1 MSNYVWGSHLSHAD
15 YLQAKSFVS
24 DMKSATREAGRK
36 VSMDISCQTRDIIAS
51 NESLHRE
58 HIEMLNASTDR
69 TVGALNDGFERLS
82 YSMDAGFDQI
92 SSGISELNAT
102 FHWGFGAILASIG
115 HMNDTLS
122 ELVKIAKTPVQTVA
136 FNHFEIARDAFRQGL
151 YRESLEELDKAI
163 SGDHTSA
170 GYKLEWRF
178 HQMKGT
184 LQLGFADC
192 DMSLYDL
199 PKAEESFLAAARYGK
214 TDYPHDAGRAF
225 LSAGWAAYCQGKMKE
240 ALAHTE
246 QAMTLHPDM
255 GEVLFQASKV
265 QMALGDVESALPLLA
280 KAIDIDRFYALKAAG
295 DGDFQLHDAQL
306 RSFLEALRKEKYRQC
321 VPKVKE
327 ALAHTEQAMALHPEM
342 GEVFFQASK
351 VQMALGDVE
360 SALPMLARAI
370 DIDRFY
376 ALKAAGDG
384 DFQPHDAKLRNFLEA
399 LRKEK
404 YKQCVPKVKA
414 ALDRIK
420 GFELAPGTENRL
432 QVFLDE
438 GADWPIM
445 DMLEV
450 VQNLDSFK
458 HLPIIVRIKAPGNP
472 VNTKETYTEEET
484 YYEDVVIT
492 PGGFFKK
499 AVTEKQK
506 KTRMVTKTRTVAASS
521 SGNEITLFEFCP
533 IHAGTFKMESNEV
546 RIDQDFYL
554 GKYQV
559 TQQQWEAVMG
569 NNPSNFKGGSLPV
582 ETVSWDDAQIFIQ
595 KLNQLSGKKNY
606 RLPTEGEWEY
616 ACRAGSTSDYYFGDN
631 ESQLGEYAWYDGNS
645 GATTHPVGQKKPNEW
660 GLYDMA
666 GNVWEWTDSWYDS
679 SHSSR
684 VIRGGSW
691 YYFAGRCRS
700 DCRRR
705 GAPGGRVNFIGFRL
719 VFVP

>member
-225 LSAGWAAYCQGKMKE
+225 LSAGWAAYCQGKMKA

-246 QAMTLHPDM
+246 QAMTLHPEM

-265 QMALGDVESALPLLA
+265 QMALGDVESALPMLA

-327 ALAHTEQAMALHPEM
+327 ALE
-342 GEVFFQASK
+342 
-351 VQMALGDVE
+351 
-360 SALPMLARAI
+360 
-370 DIDRFY
+370 
-376 ALKAAGDG
+376 
-384 DFQPHDAKLRNFLEA
+384 
-399 LRKEK
+399 
-404 YKQCVPKVKA
+404 
-414 ALDRIK
+414 RIK

-438 GADWPIM
+438 GANWPIM

-458 HLPIIVRIKAPGNP
+458 HLPILVRVKALGSP

-484 YYEDVVIT
+484 YYEDVVIK

-521 SGNEITLFEFCP
+521 AGKEITLFEFCP

-546 RIDQDFYL
+546 KMDQDFYL
-554 GKYQV
+554 GKYPV

-595 KLNQLSGKKNY
+595 KLNQLSGKKLY
-606 RLPTEGEWEY
+606 RLPTEAEWEY
-616 ACRAGSTSDYYFGDN
+616 ACRAGTTSEYYFGDDA
-631 ESQLGEYAWYDGNS
+631 SQLGEYAWFGGNS
-645 GATTHPVGQKKPNEW
+645 GQTTHPVGQKKPNEW

-679 SHSSR
+679 SRSYR
-684 VIRGGSW
+684 VLRGGSW
-691 YYFAGRCRS
+691 DYYSEYCRS
-700 DCRRR
+700 AYR
-705 GAPGGRVNFIGFRL
+705 GNHYRLPVDRNGRIGFRL

>member
-1 MSNYVWGSHLSHAD
+1 VTLPERSQW
-15 YLQAKSFVS
+15 
-24 DMKSATREAGRK
+24 T
-36 VSMDISCQTRDIIAS
+36 ISRQTRDVIAS
-51 NESLHRE
+51 NESLCRE
-58 HIEMLNASTDR
+58 QMELLTASTDR
-69 TVGALNDGFERLS
+69 TVGALNDGFERIS
-82 YSMDAGFDQI
+82 YSMDAGFDRL
-92 SSGISELNAT
+92 SDGISELNAT

-163 SGDHTSA
+163 SGDHTSS

-199 PKAEESFLAAARYGK
+199 GKAEESFLTAARYGK

-246 QAMTLHPDM
+246 QAM
-255 GEVLFQASKV
+255 
-265 QMALGDVESALPLLA
+265 
-280 KAIDIDRFYALKAAG
+280 
-295 DGDFQLHDAQL
+295 
-306 RSFLEALRKEKYRQC
+306 
-321 VPKVKE
+321 
-327 ALAHTEQAMALHPEM
+327 ALHPEM

-351 VQMALGDVE
+351 VQMALGEVE
-360 SALPMLARAI
+360 SALPMLAKAI
-370 DIDRFY
+370 EIDRFY

-384 DFQPHDAKLRNFLEA
+384 DFQQHDVQLRSFLDA

-404 YKQCVPKVKA
+404 YRQCVPKVKA

-420 GFELAPGTENRL
+420 GFELAPGTPNRL
-432 QVFLDE
+432 QDFLTE
-438 GADWPIM
+438 GVNWPLM

-450 VQNLDSFK
+450 LQNLDSFK
-458 HLPIIVRIKAPGNP
+458 HLPIIVRVKVLGNP
-472 VNTKETYTEEET
+472 VNTKETYTEQES

-499 AVTEKQK
+499 AVIEKQK
-506 KTRMVTKTRTVAASS
+506 KTRMVTKTRTVTKNAHGS
-521 SGNEITLFEFCP
+521 ETVFEFFP
-533 IHAGTFKMESNEV
+533 IPAGTFSVESTEV
-546 RIDQDFYL
+546 KIDHDFYL
-554 GKYQV
+554 GKYPV
-559 TQQQWEAVMG
+559 TQQQFEAVMG
-569 NNPSNFKGGSLPV
+569 DNPSHFKGGSLPV
-582 ETVSWDDAQIFIQ
+582 ETVSWDDAQTFIQ
-595 KLNQLSGKKNY
+595 KLNTHSGKKLY
-606 RLPTEGEWEY
+606 RLPTEAEWEY
-616 ACRAGSTSDYYFGDN
+616 AFRAGSTSLYYFGDD
-631 ESQLGEYAWYDGNS
+631 ESQLGEYAWYLGNS
-645 GATTHPVGQKKPNEW
+645 VQTTHPVGQKKPNGW

-679 SHSSR
+679 SRSNR
-684 VIRGGSW
+684 VLRGGSW
-691 YYFAGRCRS
+691 FNTAVYCRS
-700 DCRRR
+700 AYRFSFHPDYRLNY
-705 GAPGGRVNFIGFRL
+705 VGFRL

>member
-1 MSNYVWGSHLSHAD
+1 MSNYVWDSHLSHAD

-24 DMKSATREAGRK
+24 DVKSATREAGRK
-36 VSMDISCQTRDIIAS
+36 VSMDISRQTRDVIAS

-58 HIEMLNASTDR
+58 HMELLSASTDR
-69 TVGALNDGFERLS
+69 TVGALNDGFERIS
-82 YSMDAGFDQI
+82 YNMDAGFDRLSTGLDQI

-102 FHWGFGAILASIG
+102 FHWGFGAVLASIG

-199 PKAEESFLAAARYGK
+199 PKAEESFLTAARYGK

-225 LSAGWAAYCQGKMKE
+225 LSAGWAAYCQGKM
-240 ALAHTE
+240 
-246 QAMTLHPDM
+246 
-255 GEVLFQASKV
+255 
-265 QMALGDVESALPLLA
+265 
-280 KAIDIDRFYALKAAG
+280 
-295 DGDFQLHDAQL
+295 
-306 RSFLEALRKEKYRQC
+306 
-321 VPKVKE
+321 KE

-679 SHSSR
+679 SHSLR
-684 VIRGGSW
+684 VVRGGGW
-691 YYFAGRCRS
+691 YCCAELCRS
-700 DCRRR
+700 VYRLNFTPDDRYD
-705 GAPGGRVNFIGFRL
+705 FIGFRL

>member
-15 YLQAKSFVS
+15 YLQAKNFVS
-24 DMKSATREAGRK
+24 DLKSASHEASRK
-36 VSMDISCQTRDIIAS
+36 VSMDISRQTRDVIAS

-58 HIEMLNASTDR
+58 HMELLSASTDR
-69 TVGALNDGFERLS
+69 TVGALNDGFERIS

-199 PKAEESFLAAARYGK
+199 PKAEESFLTAARYGK

-246 QAMTLHPDM
+246 QAMDLHPDM
-255 GEVLFQASKV
+255 GEVFFQASKV
-265 QMALGDVESALPLLA
+265 EMALGNVESALPLLA
-280 KAIDIDRFYALKAAG
+280 KAIDLDRFYALKAAG
-295 DGDFQLHDAQL
+295 DGDFQQHDAQL

-321 VPKVKE
+321 VPKVK
-327 ALAHTEQAMALHPEM
+327 
-342 GEVFFQASK
+342 
-351 VQMALGDVE
+351 
-360 SALPMLARAI
+360 
-370 DIDRFY
+370 
-376 ALKAAGDG
+376 
-384 DFQPHDAKLRNFLEA
+384 
-399 LRKEK
+399 
-404 YKQCVPKVKA
+404 A
-414 ALDRIK
+414 ALDKIK

-450 VQNLDSFK
+450 VQSLDSFK
-458 HLPIIVRIKAPGNP
+458 HIPIIVRIKAQGNP

-521 SGNEITLFEFCP
+521 SGKEVTYFEFCP
-533 IHAGTFKMESNEV
+533 LPA
-546 RIDQDFYL
+546 QDYYL
-554 GKYQV
+554 GKYPV

-569 NNPSNFKGGSLPV
+569 SNPSNFKGGNLPV
-582 ETVSWDDAQIFIQ
+582 EMVSWDDAQIFIQ
-595 KLNQLSGKKNY
+595 KLNQLSGKKHY
-606 RLPTEGEWEY
+606 RLSTEEEWEY
-616 ACRAGSTSDYYFGDN
+616 ACRAGSTSEYYFGDD
-631 ESQLGEYAWYDGNS
+631 ESQLGEYAWYKDNS
-645 GATTHPVGQKKPNEW
+645 GATTHPVGQKKPNGW

-666 GNVWEWTDSWYDS
+666 GNVFEWTDSWSDS
-679 SHSSR
+679 SRSYR
-684 VIRGGSW
+684 VYRGGGWSC
-691 YYFAGRCRS
+691 GSECCRS
-700 DCRRR
+700 AFRYCGGPVSR
-705 GAPGGRVNFIGFRL
+705 GSGLGFSL

>member
-36 VSMDISCQTRDIIAS
+36 VSMDISRQTRDIIAS

-199 PKAEESFLAAARYGK
+199 PKAEESFLTAARYGK

-246 QAMTLHPDM
+246 QAMDLHPDM
-255 GEVLFQASKV
+255 GEVFFQASKV
-265 QMALGDVESALPLLA
+265 EMALGNVESALPLLA
-280 KAIDIDRFYALKAAG
+280 KAIDLDRFYALKAAG
-295 DGDFQLHDAQL
+295 DGDFQQHDAQL

-321 VPKVKE
+321 VPKVK
-327 ALAHTEQAMALHPEM
+327 
-342 GEVFFQASK
+342 
-351 VQMALGDVE
+351 
-360 SALPMLARAI
+360 
-370 DIDRFY
+370 
-376 ALKAAGDG
+376 
-384 DFQPHDAKLRNFLEA
+384 
-399 LRKEK
+399 
-404 YKQCVPKVKA
+404 A
-414 ALDRIK
+414 ALDKIK

-450 VQNLDSFK
+450 VQSLDSFK
-458 HLPIIVRIKAPGNP
+458 HIPIIVRIKAQGNP

-521 SGNEITLFEFCP
+521 SGKEVTYFEFCP
-533 IHAGTFKMESNEV
+533 LPA
-546 RIDQDFYL
+546 QDYYL
-554 GKYQV
+554 GKYPV

-569 NNPSNFKGGSLPV
+569 SNPSNFKGGNLPV
-582 ETVSWDDAQIFIQ
+582 EMVSWDDAQIFIQ
-595 KLNQLSGKKNY
+595 KLNQLSGKKHY
-606 RLPTEGEWEY
+606 RLSTEEEWEY
-616 ACRAGSTSDYYFGDN
+616 ACRAGSTSEYYFGDD
-631 ESQLGEYAWYDGNS
+631 ESQLGEYAWYKDNS
-645 GATTHPVGQKKPNEW
+645 GATTHPVGQKKPNGW

-666 GNVWEWTDSWYDS
+666 GNVFEWTDSWSDS
-679 SHSSR
+679 SRSYR
-684 VIRGGSW
+684 VYRGGGWSC
-691 YYFAGRCRS
+691 GSECCRS
-700 DCRRR
+700 AFRYCGGPVSR
-705 GAPGGRVNFIGFRL
+705 GSGLGFRL

>member
-1 MSNYVWGSHLSHAD
+1 MSNYVWGSSLSHHD

-24 DMKSATREAGRK
+24 DVQSATRNAAKK
-36 VSMDISCQTRDIIAS
+36 VSMDISRQTRDIIAS
-51 NESLHRE
+51 NESLHLE
-58 HIEMLNASTDR
+58 HLELLNASTDR

-82 YSMDAGFDQI
+82 YSMDAGFDRL
-92 SSGISELNAT
+92 SEGISELNAT
-102 FHWGFGAILASIG
+102 FHWGFGAVLASLG

-136 FNHFEIARDAFRQGL
+136 FNHFEIARDAFRKRL
-151 YRESLEELDKAI
+151 YRESFEELDKAI
-163 SGDHTSA
+163 FGDHTSA

-199 PKAEESFLAAARYGK
+199 AKAEESFLTAARYGE

-225 LSAGWAAYCQGKMKE
+225 LSAGWAAYCQGKMKQ

-246 QAMTLHPDM
+246 QAMALHPEI
-255 GEVLFQASKV
+255 GEVFFQASKV
-265 QMALGDVESALPLLA
+265 QMALGNVASALPMLA

-295 DGDFQLHDAQL
+295 DGDFQQHDAQL
-306 RSFLEALRKEKYRQC
+306 RSFL
-321 VPKVKE
+321 
-327 ALAHTEQAMALHPEM
+327 
-342 GEVFFQASK
+342 
-351 VQMALGDVE
+351 D
-360 SALPMLARAI
+360 
-370 DIDRFY
+370 
-376 ALKAAGDG
+376 
-384 DFQPHDAKLRNFLEA
+384 A

-404 YKQCVPKVKA
+404 YKQCVPKVKE

-432 QVFLDE
+432 QAFLDE
-438 GADWPIM
+438 GANWPLM

-458 HLPIIVRIKAPGNP
+458 HLPIIVRVKGAGNP
-472 VNTKETYTEEET
+472 VNTKETFTEQET

-506 KTRMVTKTRTVAASS
+506 KTRMVTKTRTVTTSS
-521 SGNEITLFEFCP
+521 SGKEVTYFEFCP
-533 IHAGTFKMESNEV
+533 ISA
-546 RIDQDFYL
+546 QDYYL
-554 GKYQV
+554 GKYPV

-569 NNPSNFKGGSLPV
+569 DNPSHFKGGTLPV
-582 ETVSWDDAQIFIQ
+582 ETVSFDDAQTFIQ

-606 RLPTEGEWEY
+606 RLPTEEEWEY
-616 ACRAGSTSDYYFGDN
+616 ACRAGTTSEYYFGDDA
-631 ESQLGEYAWYDGNS
+631 SQLGEYAWYNGNS
-645 GATTHPVGQKKPNEW
+645 GQTTHPVGQKKPNAW

-666 GNVWEWTDSWYDS
+666 GNVLEWTDSWFDS
-679 SHSSR
+679 SRSSR

-691 YYFAGRCRS
+691 GNHAERCRS
-700 DCRRR
+700 AYRRNSYPDYR
-705 GAPGGRVNFIGFRL
+705 TYFIGFRL

>member
-15 YLQAKSFVS
+15 YLQAKNFVS
-24 DMKSATREAGRK
+24 DLKSASHEASRK
-36 VSMDISCQTRDIIAS
+36 VSMDISRQTRDVIAS

-58 HIEMLNASTDR
+58 HMELLSASTDR
-69 TVGALNDGFERLS
+69 TVGALNDGFERIS

-102 FHWGFGAILASIG
+102 FHWGFGAVLASIG

-199 PKAEESFLAAARYGK
+199 PKAEESFLTAARYGK

-225 LSAGWAAYCQGKMKE
+225 LSAGWAAYCQGKM
-240 ALAHTE
+240 
-246 QAMTLHPDM
+246 
-255 GEVLFQASKV
+255 
-265 QMALGDVESALPLLA
+265 
-280 KAIDIDRFYALKAAG
+280 
-295 DGDFQLHDAQL
+295 
-306 RSFLEALRKEKYRQC
+306 
-321 VPKVKE
+321 KE

>member
-1 MSNYVWGSHLSHAD
+1 MSNYVWDSHLSHAD

-24 DMKSATREAGRK
+24 DVKSATREAGRK
-36 VSMDISCQTRDIIAS
+36 VSMDISRQTRDVIAS

-58 HIEMLNASTDR
+58 HMELLSASTDR
-69 TVGALNDGFERLS
+69 TVGALNDGFERIS
-82 YSMDAGFDQI
+82 YNMDAGFDRLSTGLDQI

-102 FHWGFGAILASIG
+102 FHWGFGAVLASIG

-199 PKAEESFLAAARYGK
+199 PKAEESFLTAARYGK

-246 QAMTLHPDM
+246 QAMALHPEM
-255 GEVLFQASKV
+255 GEVFFQASKV
-265 QMALGDVESALPLLA
+265 QMALGDVESALPMLA

-327 ALAHTEQAMALHPEM
+327 ALE
-342 GEVFFQASK
+342 
-351 VQMALGDVE
+351 
-360 SALPMLARAI
+360 
-370 DIDRFY
+370 
-376 ALKAAGDG
+376 
-384 DFQPHDAKLRNFLEA
+384 
-399 LRKEK
+399 
-404 YKQCVPKVKA
+404 
-414 ALDRIK
+414 RIK

-438 GADWPIM
+438 GANWPIM

-458 HLPIIVRIKAPGNP
+458 HLPILVRVKALGSP

-484 YYEDVVIT
+484 YYEDVVIK

-521 SGNEITLFEFCP
+521 SGKEITLFEFCP

-546 RIDQDFYL
+546 KMDQDFYL
-554 GKYQV
+554 GKYPV

-679 SHSSR
+679 SHSIR

-691 YYFAGRCRS
+691 YYFAGFCRS
-700 DCRRR
+700 VYRYYST
-705 GAPGGRVNFIGFRL
+705 PVNRYGNIGFRL

>member
-1 MSNYVWGSHLSHAD
+1 MSNYVWDSHLSHAD

-24 DMKSATREAGRK
+24 DVKSATREAGRK
-36 VSMDISCQTRDIIAS
+36 VSMDISRQTRDVIAS

-58 HIEMLNASTDR
+58 HMELLSASTDR
-69 TVGALNDGFERLS
+69 TVGALNDGFERIS
-82 YSMDAGFDQI
+82 YNMDAGFDRLSTGLDQI

-102 FHWGFGAILASIG
+102 FHWGFGAVLASIG

-199 PKAEESFLAAARYGK
+199 PKAEESFLTAARYGK

-225 LSAGWAAYCQGKMKE
+225 LSAGWAAYCQGKM
-240 ALAHTE
+240 
-246 QAMTLHPDM
+246 
-255 GEVLFQASKV
+255 
-265 QMALGDVESALPLLA
+265 
-280 KAIDIDRFYALKAAG
+280 
-295 DGDFQLHDAQL
+295 
-306 RSFLEALRKEKYRQC
+306 
-321 VPKVKE
+321 KE

-484 YYEDVVIT
+484 YYEDVVIK

>member
-15 YLQAKSFVS
+15 YLQAKNFVS
-24 DMKSATREAGRK
+24 DLKSASHEASRK
-36 VSMDISCQTRDIIAS
+36 VSMDISRQTRDVIAS

-58 HIEMLNASTDR
+58 HMELLSASTDR
-69 TVGALNDGFERLS
+69 TVGALNDGFERIS

-199 PKAEESFLAAARYGK
+199 PKAEESFLTAARYGK

-246 QAMTLHPDM
+246 QAMDLHPDM
-255 GEVLFQASKV
+255 GEVFFQASKV
-265 QMALGDVESALPLLA
+265 EMALGNVESALPLLA
-280 KAIDIDRFYALKAAG
+280 KAIDLDRFYALKAAG
-295 DGDFQLHDAQL
+295 DGDFQQHDAQL

-321 VPKVKE
+321 VPKVK
-327 ALAHTEQAMALHPEM
+327 
-342 GEVFFQASK
+342 
-351 VQMALGDVE
+351 
-360 SALPMLARAI
+360 
-370 DIDRFY
+370 
-376 ALKAAGDG
+376 
-384 DFQPHDAKLRNFLEA
+384 
-399 LRKEK
+399 
-404 YKQCVPKVKA
+404 A
-414 ALDRIK
+414 ALDKIK

-450 VQNLDSFK
+450 VQSLDSFK
-458 HLPIIVRIKAPGNP
+458 HIPIIVRIKAQGNP

-521 SGNEITLFEFCP
+521 SGKEVTYFEFCP
-533 IHAGTFKMESNEV
+533 LPA
-546 RIDQDFYL
+546 QDYYL
-554 GKYQV
+554 GKYPV

-569 NNPSNFKGGSLPV
+569 SNPSNFKGGNLPV
-582 ETVSWDDAQIFIQ
+582 EMVSWDDAQIFIQ
-595 KLNQLSGKKNY
+595 KLNQLSGKKHY
-606 RLPTEGEWEY
+606 RLSTEEEWEY
-616 ACRAGSTSDYYFGDN
+616 ACRAGSTSEYYFGDD
-631 ESQLGEYAWYDGNS
+631 ESQLGEYAWYKDNS
-645 GATTHPVGQKKPNEW
+645 GATTHPVGQKKPNGW

-666 GNVWEWTDSWYDS
+666 GNVFEWTDSWSDS
-679 SHSSR
+679 SRSYR
-684 VIRGGSW
+684 VYRGGGWSC
-691 YYFAGRCRS
+691 GSECCRS
-700 DCRRR
+700 AFRYCGGPVSR
-705 GAPGGRVNFIGFRL
+705 GSGLGFRL

>member
-184 LQLGFADC
+184 IQLGFADC

-225 LSAGWAAYCQGKMKE
+225 LSAGWAAYCQGKMKA

-246 QAMTLHPDM
+246 QAMTLHPEM

-265 QMALGDVESALPLLA
+265 QMALGDVVSALPMLA

-327 ALAHTEQAMALHPEM
+327 ALE
-342 GEVFFQASK
+342 
-351 VQMALGDVE
+351 
-360 SALPMLARAI
+360 
-370 DIDRFY
+370 
-376 ALKAAGDG
+376 
-384 DFQPHDAKLRNFLEA
+384 
-399 LRKEK
+399 
-404 YKQCVPKVKA
+404 
-414 ALDRIK
+414 RIK

-438 GADWPIM
+438 GANWPIM

-458 HLPIIVRIKAPGNP
+458 HLPILVRVKALGSP

-484 YYEDVVIT
+484 YYEDVVIK

-521 SGNEITLFEFCP
+521 SGKEITLFEFCP

-546 RIDQDFYL
+546 KMDQDFYL
-554 GKYQV
+554 GKYPV

-595 KLNQLSGKKNY
+595 KLNQLSGKKLY
-606 RLPTEGEWEY
+606 RVPTEAEWEY
-616 ACRAGSTSDYYFGDN
+616 ACRAGTTSEYYFGDDA
-631 ESQLGEYAWYDGNS
+631 SQLGEYAWFGGNS
-645 GATTHPVGQKKPNEW
+645 GQTTHPVGQKKPNEW

-679 SHSSR
+679 SRSHR
-684 VIRGGSW
+684 VLRGGSW
-691 YYFAGRCRS
+691 CYDAGGCRS
-700 DCRRR
+700 AYRN
-705 GAPGGRVNFIGFRL
+705 GGTPGNRNGGVGFRL

>member
-36 VSMDISCQTRDIIAS
+36 VSMDISRQTRDIIAS

-184 LQLGFADC
+184 IQLGFADC

-321 VPKVKE
+321 VPKVK
-327 ALAHTEQAMALHPEM
+327 
-342 GEVFFQASK
+342 
-351 VQMALGDVE
+351 
-360 SALPMLARAI
+360 
-370 DIDRFY
+370 
-376 ALKAAGDG
+376 
-384 DFQPHDAKLRNFLEA
+384 
-399 LRKEK
+399 
-404 YKQCVPKVKA
+404 A

-438 GADWPIM
+438 GANWPIM

-458 HLPIIVRIKAPGNP
+458 HLQIIVRIKAQGNP

>member
-225 LSAGWAAYCQGKMKE
+225 LSAGWAAYCQGKMKA

-246 QAMTLHPDM
+246 QAMTLHPEM

-265 QMALGDVESALPLLA
+265 QMALGDVESALPMLA

-327 ALAHTEQAMALHPEM
+327 ALE
-342 GEVFFQASK
+342 
-351 VQMALGDVE
+351 
-360 SALPMLARAI
+360 
-370 DIDRFY
+370 
-376 ALKAAGDG
+376 
-384 DFQPHDAKLRNFLEA
+384 
-399 LRKEK
+399 
-404 YKQCVPKVKA
+404 
-414 ALDRIK
+414 RIK

-438 GADWPIM
+438 GANWPIM

-458 HLPIIVRIKAPGNP
+458 HLPILVRVKALGSP

-484 YYEDVVIT
+484 YYEDVVIK

-521 SGNEITLFEFCP
+521 AGKEITLFEFCP

-546 RIDQDFYL
+546 KMDQDFYL
-554 GKYQV
+554 GKYPV

-595 KLNQLSGKKNY
+595 KLNQLSGKKLY
-606 RLPTEGEWEY
+606 RLPTEAEWEY
-616 ACRAGSTSDYYFGDN
+616 ACRAGTTSEYYFGDDA
-631 ESQLGEYAWYDGNS
+631 SQLGEYAWFGGNS
-645 GATTHPVGQKKPNEW
+645 GQTTHPVGQKKPNEW

-679 SHSSR
+679 SRSNR
-684 VIRGGSW
+684 VFRGGCWCNRSEL
-691 YYFAGRCRS
+691 CRS
-700 DCRRR
+700 AYRFSYD
-705 GAPGGRVNFIGFRL
+705 PGNRYDFIGFRL

>member
-15 YLQAKSFVS
+15 YLQAKNFVS
-24 DMKSATREAGRK
+24 DLKSASHEASRK
-36 VSMDISCQTRDIIAS
+36 VSMDISRQTRDVIAS

-58 HIEMLNASTDR
+58 HMELLSASTDR
-69 TVGALNDGFERLS
+69 TVGALNDGFERIS

-199 PKAEESFLAAARYGK
+199 PKAEESFLTAARYGK

-246 QAMTLHPDM
+246 QAMDLHPDM
-255 GEVLFQASKV
+255 GEVFFQASKV
-265 QMALGDVESALPLLA
+265 EMALGNVESALPLLA
-280 KAIDIDRFYALKAAG
+280 KAIDLDRFYALKAAG
-295 DGDFQLHDAQL
+295 DGDFQQHDAQL

-321 VPKVKE
+321 VPKVK
-327 ALAHTEQAMALHPEM
+327 
-342 GEVFFQASK
+342 
-351 VQMALGDVE
+351 
-360 SALPMLARAI
+360 
-370 DIDRFY
+370 
-376 ALKAAGDG
+376 
-384 DFQPHDAKLRNFLEA
+384 
-399 LRKEK
+399 
-404 YKQCVPKVKA
+404 A
-414 ALDRIK
+414 ALDKIK

-450 VQNLDSFK
+450 VQSLDSFK
-458 HLPIIVRIKAPGNP
+458 HIPIIVRIKAQGNP

>member
-225 LSAGWAAYCQGKMKE
+225 LSAGWAAYCQGKMKA

-246 QAMTLHPDM
+246 QAMTLHPEM

-265 QMALGDVESALPLLA
+265 QMALGDVESALPMLA

-327 ALAHTEQAMALHPEM
+327 ALE
-342 GEVFFQASK
+342 
-351 VQMALGDVE
+351 
-360 SALPMLARAI
+360 
-370 DIDRFY
+370 
-376 ALKAAGDG
+376 
-384 DFQPHDAKLRNFLEA
+384 
-399 LRKEK
+399 
-404 YKQCVPKVKA
+404 
-414 ALDRIK
+414 RIK

-438 GADWPIM
+438 GANWPIM

-458 HLPIIVRIKAPGNP
+458 HLPILVRVKALGSP

-484 YYEDVVIT
+484 YYEDVVIK

-521 SGNEITLFEFCP
+521 AGKEITLFEFCP

-546 RIDQDFYL
+546 KMDQDFYL
-554 GKYQV
+554 GKYPV

-595 KLNQLSGKKNY
+595 KLNQLSGKKLY
-606 RLPTEGEWEY
+606 RLPTEAEWEY
-616 ACRAGSTSDYYFGDN
+616 ACRAGTTSEYYFGDDA
-631 ESQLGEYAWYDGNS
+631 SQLGEYAWFGGNS
-645 GATTHPVGQKKPNEW
+645 GQTTHPVGQKKPNEW

-679 SHSSR
+679 SRSRR
-684 VIRGGSW
+684 VIRGGCW
-691 YYFAGRCRS
+691 YYASEFCRS
-700 DCRRR
+700 ANRSYGDPVIR
-705 GAPGGRVNFIGFRL
+705 ADYIGFRL